1 MKLIKILCLVSI
13 VLSICSV
20 ASAETWENGTLDR
33 TISGTL
39 GPEALAV
46 GVNPQDIDTGWN
58 LHIDDLAKIGTPR
71 YFEFE
76 NVEVDYTGDWGD
88 IPYSVGGP
96 FYIGAGG
103 QYGSGGFYLLKTAT
117 TGRAKIWMFFD
128 EDNFNP
134 PVGTHA
140 ITIYDDIIGVY
151 YTKIHSS
158 STDPTRVQWWKDEFG
173 MAFTYATSS
182 PIGLD
187 DGASGNAY
195 LYNYG
200 NFINDYSILMDYSYG
215 EATITRDGLG
225 AGLTSSSYIFRNS
238 TGYEM
243 YNSGYSTSNATYY
256 FANESGY
263 HYLKAEVN
271 SIEYLL
277 FSNIPPTPDFESVGT
292 IELNQTS
299 YTDPE
304 IVQINTSLTSYDFD
318 NHLYRILMYY
328 SDDDGDTWGRLTTSL
343 NNTSIVSSASDARTS
358 DISSGFY
365 DLPIKI
371 KAVLEDYDKTTTTS
385 SVVATS
391 SEVYYNPTA
400 AYDYTFSG
408 TVFDAGTGSPIEG
421 ATIAA
426 TGATTTSDTSTVTG
440 RFKLYLSDGT
450 YTINC
455 SKSGYVSNVNED
467 IVVWT
472 NISLYNIYLTQTSYT
487 NGTMNGIIKD
497 ADTGESIQDVHL
509 IFTNATDRIDAYTSV
524 GGYYTAS
531 GFEQSTSYDIR
542 AIKSGYYSYNGSV
555 TIEASG
561 GTHKSFDMVQINYSV
576 APTATALDTYPDGE
590 GHAWTNDEIITM
602 LRIVVPGVFMM
613 MFILLLLAVLMG
625 VSGNNG
631 GNGGQGMGMKEL
643 WQR

>member
-1 MKLIKILCLVSI
+1 MKLIKILFFMSI
-13 VLSICSV
+13 VVSMCGV
-20 ASAETWENGTLDR
+20 VSA
-33 TISGTL
+33 
-39 GPEALAV
+39 
-46 GVNPQDIDTGWN
+46 
-58 LHIDDLAKIGTPR
+58 
-71 YFEFE
+71 Y
-76 NVEVDYTGDWGD
+76 EVYEGE
-88 IPYSVGGP
+88 V
-96 FYIGAGG
+96 
-103 QYGSGGFYLLKTAT
+103 
-117 TGRAKIWMFFD
+117 
-128 EDNFNP
+128 
-134 PVGTHA
+134 
-140 ITIYDDIIGVY
+140 
-151 YTKIHSS
+151 SS
-158 STDPTRVQWWKDEFG
+158 STYSQTNEQVPYTTADTLNMEN
-173 MAFTYATSS
+173 
-182 PIGLD
+182 IGLV
-187 DGASGNAY
+187 DGGLGKDLKSVSVMININAWAGS
-195 LYNYG
+195 L
-200 NFINDYSILMDYSYG
+200 DYSYIKQDVVY
-215 EATITRDGLG
+215 EQG
-225 AGLTSSSYIFRNS
+225 AIEKG
-238 TGYEM
+238 TGYM
-243 YNSGYSTSNATYY
+243 YYWLMNTDDDPEYEKVYIKCYFDGGLDLGSGVQIVDIVGDITSLIIYDRRKQFVVAGAQKQCFLGDRHLTGNSINAV
-256 FANESGY
+256 EGY
-263 HYLKAEVN
+263 HSANHEVHFYN
-271 SIEYLL
+271 NYSYWYDEDLFNFKLTRNASNPSMLLINNTDTELINETSYNNVVTSVYSDDIVNDTWDIEIYDINTVTHT
-277 FSNIPPTPDFESVGT
+277 FQIDFVPVVESEGT
-292 IELNQTS
+292 IELNQSS

-304 IVQINTSLTSYDFD
+304 HVQIDVELITYDFD
-318 NHLYRILMYY
+318 DHLYRILMYY
-328 SDDDGDTWGRLTTSL
+328 SDDGGATWDRLTTSL
-343 NNTSIVSSASDARTS
+343 NASSILSSASESRTS

-497 ADTGESIQDVHL
+497 VDTDESLQDVHL
-509 IFTNATDRIDAYTSV
+509 IFTNATDRIDAYTST

-531 GFEQSTSYDIR
+531 GFAQSETYTIR

-555 TIEASG
+555 TIAASG
-561 GTHKSFDMVQINYSV
+561 GTHKSFDMIQINYSV
-576 APTATALDTYPDGE
+576 TPTATVLDTYPDGE
-590 GHAWTNDEIITM
+590 GHAWTNDEIVTM

-613 MFILLLLAVLMG
+613 MFIFLLLAVLMG
-625 VSGNNG
+625 VGGNNG